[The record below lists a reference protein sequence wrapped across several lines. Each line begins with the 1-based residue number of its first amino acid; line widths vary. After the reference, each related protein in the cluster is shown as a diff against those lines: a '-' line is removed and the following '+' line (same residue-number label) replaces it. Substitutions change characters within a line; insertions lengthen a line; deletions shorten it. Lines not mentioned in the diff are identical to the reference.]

1 VRDVHR
7 LAGLAHA
14 VALDRLGQDQ
24 RRLALVL
31 DGALV
36 GAEDLEDVVAAAVER
51 PDVVVGPVGNQFL
64 EFRRVEEVLAH
75 VGAVLGLE
83 GLVLAVDAFH
93 HALLQDALLV
103 AQRTARPSGAPDQ
116 LDDVPA
122 GAAEGAF
129 EFLDDLAVA
138 AHRAVEALQV
148 AVDDEDQVVELLARG
163 HADGAERFDLVGL
176 AVAEEGPDLA
186 VPASMKPRLSRYFMK
201 RAW

>member
-1 VRDVHR
+1 MFIASPAWPMPKPLIV
-7 LAGLAHA
+7 LARISVGWP
-14 VALDRLGQDQ
+14 
-24 RRLALVL
+24 LVL

-36 GAEDLEDVVAAAVER
+36 GAEDLEDVVATAVQR
-51 PDVVVGPVGNQFL
+51 PDLVVGPVGDQFL
-64 EFRRVEEVLAH
+64 EFRRVEEVLAD

-83 GLVLAVDAFH
+83 GLVLAVDRLH
-93 HALLQDALLV
+93 HALLEDALLV
-103 AQRTARPSGAPDQ
+103 AQQERVPLGSPDQ

-122 GAAEGAF
+122 GAAESAF

-138 AHRAVEALQV
+138 AHRPVETLQV

-186 VPASMKPRLSRYFMK
+186 VAGL
-201 RAW
+201 